1 MTKIIVNPIL
11 RREQGY
17 IKTVRIRSSKNY
29 KLQQE
34 IKEYSKLGLR
44 PDSPAKLG
52 QVSMLIGFGYSIEK
66 ASRLTKKQATLAI
79 NKLSKIISIKR
90 TE

>member
-17 IKTVRIRSSKNY
+17 IKTVRIKSSKNY

-34 IKEYSKLGLR
+34 IKKYSKRGLR
-44 PDSPAKLG
+44 PSSPAKLG
-52 QVSMLIGFGYSIEK
+52 QISMLIGLGYTIED
-66 ASRLTKKQATLAI
+66 ASRLTKKQATSVI
-79 NKLSKIISIKR
+79 NKLSKMIPLER
-90 TE
+90 TK